1 MTIQRFQKSITNG
14 SASLILAGMLGV
26 TWLASA
32 ATDTKKPAPP
42 APKAAA
48 PKAAPAKTG
57 APAAGAHT
65 GATGGAHTGATTT
78 GAHTTT
84 TTTNH
89 TTTTTGTH
97 TTVGGTHPG
106 GAGGAGAHAGATGGA
121 KNTAFKSPAPKGT
134 SEHVTKSGS
143 AIRTRP
149 GGKVADVHDAKRG
162 MDVHHGLGG
171 GRRVSMQRH
180 DGSRVVAERAGAVM
194 WSAAIA
200 TMDTILR
207 GVRTIIMGAP
217 MIAFI
222 VDMDI
227 TG

>member
-84 TTTNH
+84 TTTNPS
-89 TTTTTGTH
+89 TAAFQAPTPAVTPLQPWDPRSCTAS
-97 TTVGGTHPG
+97 GGPG
-106 GAGGAGAHAGATGGA
+106 
-121 KNTAFKSPAPKGT
+121 
-134 SEHVTKSGS
+134 
-143 AIRTRP
+143 R
-149 GGKVADVHDAKRG
+149 
-162 MDVHHGLGG
+162 
-171 GRRVSMQRH
+171 
-180 DGSRVVAERAGAVM
+180 
-194 WSAAIA
+194 
-200 TMDTILR
+200 
-207 GVRTIIMGAP
+207 
-217 MIAFI
+217 
-222 VDMDI
+222 
-227 TG
+227 